1 MRKAIVYLFA
11 LFLLINPPRVLAST
25 YGECSYG
32 EADYGDGCDPTPTPT
47 ATPTSGSSSSNSSSS
62 SNDST
67 TSAPSCNDQAPGTK
81 TPLLYGAIAQGS
93 GSLLLYFTEAD
104 NPVTKYVLEY
114 GTKSGEY
121 QYGVQDMGVNE
132 RNQMTYQ
139 VNALSPNTTYY
150 FKVRGQN
157 GCATGNWSNEISSKT
172 KGFVSF
178 NQLDFAE
185 SEIVPSDKVVQPKNT
200 CEPYTVKSGDSLWK
214 IAINELGDGNKYKEI
229 IEQNKETYP
238 SLATSNSLSAGWEL
252 KIDCATGEQA
262 KTDEEIKSEGLD
274 VNVKVIDTK
283 KQPVKGAKVTLH
295 SDPKE
300 AVTDENGIAKFTG
313 VESGEHKVLIAYNDY
328 EGEQSIYLTATES
341 QKEFNINIT
350 IQPKGVQL
358 SMQVKIIIGIL
369 ALVIVILLLLLLK
382 SKNRR

>member
-1 MRKAIVYLFA
+1 MRKAIVAVFVAMMLFFPS
-11 LFLLINPPRVLAST
+11 LVMAST

-32 EADYGDGCDPTPTPT
+32 EADYGDGCNPTPT
-47 ATPTSGSSSSNSSSS
+47 ATPTSGSSSSSS
-62 SNDST
+62 SNSDST
-67 TSAPSCNDQAPGTK
+67 TNSPSCSDQVPGAK
-81 TPLLYGAIAQGS
+81 TPLLYGAIAQSS
-93 GSLLLYFTEAD
+93 GSILLYFTEAD
-104 NPVTKYVLEY
+104 SPVTKYVLEY

-157 GCATGNWSNEISSKT
+157 GCATGNWSNEISAKT

-178 NQLDFAE
+178 NQLDFSE
-185 SEIVPSDKVVQPKNT
+185 SEIVPSDKVVEPKNT

-214 IAINELGDGNKYKEI
+214 IAVSELGDGSKYKEI

-238 SLATSNSLSAGWEL
+238 SLETSNSLNAGWEL
-252 KIDCATGEQA
+252 KIGCATDEQT
-262 KTDEEIKSEGLD
+262 KTEEEIKSEGLD

-300 AVTDENGIAKFTG
+300 AVTDENGIAKFSG

-328 EGEQSIYLTATES
+328 EGEQSIYLTATET

-350 IQPKGVQL
+350 IEPKSVMF
-358 SMQVKIIIGIL
+358 STQVKVIIGIL
-369 ALVIVILLLLLLK
+369 ALVIVTLFILLLRAK
-382 SKNRR
+382 RRNL

>member
-1 MRKAIVYLFA
+1 MRKAIVAVFVAMMLFFPSIA
-11 LFLLINPPRVLAST
+11 LAST

-32 EADYGDGCDPTPTPT
+32 EADYGDGCDPT
-47 ATPTSGSSSSNSSSS
+47 AAPTSSSTTSSS
-62 SNDST
+62 SNDSS
-67 TSAPSCNDQAPGTK
+67 TSAPSCNDQAPGAK
-81 TPLLYGAIAQGS
+81 TPLLYGALAQDS
-93 GSLLLYFTEAD
+93 NSILLYFTEAD

-157 GCATGNWSNEISSKT
+157 GCATGNWSNEISAKT

-185 SEIVPSDKVVQPKNT
+185 SEIVPSEKEVAPKSS

-214 IAINELGDGNKYKEI
+214 IAVSELGDGNMYKEI
-229 IEQNKETYP
+229 IEQNKEAYP
-238 SLATSNSLSAGWEL
+238 SLVTSNSLNTGWEL

-262 KTDEEIKSEGLD
+262 KTEEEIKAEGLD

-283 KQPVKGAKVTLH
+283 KQPIKGAKVTLH

-350 IQPKGVQL
+350 IEPKSVMF
-358 SMQVKIIIGIL
+358 STMAMVVIGLL
-369 ALVIVILLLLLLK
+369 ALVVVILIVVLAK
-382 SKNRR
+382 RRRNV

>member
-1 MRKAIVYLFA
+1 MFVMLSLFFPSIA
-11 LFLLINPPRVLAST
+11 LAST

-32 EADYGDGCDPTPTPT
+32 EADYGDGCNPTPTPT
-47 ATPTSGSSSSNSSSS
+47 ATPTSGSSSNSSSS
-62 SNDST
+62 SNGST
-67 TSAPSCNDQAPGTK
+67 TGAPSCSDQAPGNK
-81 TPLLYGAIAQGS
+81 TPLLYGAIAQSS
-93 GSLLLYFTEAD
+93 GSILLYFTEAD
-104 NPVTKYVLEY
+104 SPVTKYVLKY

-150 FKVRGQN
+150 FKIRGQN

-185 SEIVPSDKVVQPKNT
+185 SEIVPSEKDTQATKNT
-200 CEPYTVKSGDSLWK
+200 CDPYTVKTGDSLWK
-214 IAINELGDGNKYKEI
+214 IAVSELGDGNKYKEI
-229 IEQNKETYP
+229 IEQNKEAYP
-238 SLATSNSLSAGWEL
+238 SLEKSNSLNAGWEL
-252 KIDCATGEQA
+252 EIGCAEGEKA
-262 KTDEEIKSEGLD
+262 KTAEEEIKSEGLD

-295 SDPKE
+295 SEPKE
-300 AVTDENGIAKFTG
+300 AMTDENGIAKFTG

-328 EGEQSIYLTATES
+328 EGEQSIYLTATET

-350 IQPKGVQL
+350 IEPKSVQL
-358 SMQVKIIIGIL
+358 SMQVKIIIGVL
-369 ALVIVILLLLLLK
+369 ALAVVTLLILLLRAK
-382 SKNRR
+382 KRNS